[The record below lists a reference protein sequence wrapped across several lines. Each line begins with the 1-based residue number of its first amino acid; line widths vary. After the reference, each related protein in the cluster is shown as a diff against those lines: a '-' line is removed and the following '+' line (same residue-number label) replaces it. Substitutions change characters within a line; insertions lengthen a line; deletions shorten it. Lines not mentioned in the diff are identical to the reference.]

1 MIGIAC
7 DHGGYELKEQ
17 IKKFLENLNYQVID
31 YGTNSLESVDYPKY
45 AYKLAKAVKNKEVE
59 KGIVIC
65 KTGIGVSIT
74 CNKIK
79 GIRCA
84 KVDNKEEAIL
94 TRSHNDANILA
105 LSSKNKDALEI
116 TKQFIE
122 TPFSNEER
130 HIKRIKMIEE
140 IEKNEC

>member
-1 MIGIAC
+1 MIGLAC
-7 DHGGYELKEQ
+7 DHGGFELKEK
-17 IKKFLENLNYQVID
+17 IKEYLKKLNYQIID
-31 YGTNSLESVDYPKY
+31 YGTNSLESVNYPEY
-45 AYKLAKAVKNKEVE
+45 AYKLAKAVKENEVE

-65 KTGIGVSIT
+65 TTGIGVSIT
-74 CNKIK
+74 CNKVK

-94 TRSHNDANILA
+94 TRTHNDANILA

-116 TKQFIE
+116 TKLFLE

-130 HIKRIKMIEE
+130 HIKRINMIKEIEE
-140 IEKNEC
+140 NER

>member
-1 MIGIAC
+1 MIGLAC
-7 DHGGYELKEQ
+7 DHGGFKLKEE
-17 IKKFLENLNYQVID
+17 IKKYLETLNYKVID
-31 YGTNSLESVDYPKY
+31 YGTDSEESVNYPEY
-45 AYKLAKAVKNKEVE
+45 AYKLAKAVKENEVE

-65 KTGIGVSIT
+65 TTGIGVSIT
-74 CNKIK
+74 CNKVK

-84 KVDNKEEAIL
+84 KVDNKEEATL

-116 TKQFIE
+116 TKIFLE

-130 HIKRIKMIEE
+130 HIKRINMIKE

>member
-1 MIGIAC
+1 MIGLAC
-7 DHGGYELKEQ
+7 DHGGFKLKEE
-17 IKKFLENLNYQVID
+17 IKKYLETLNYKVID
-31 YGTNSLESVDYPKY
+31 YGTDSEESVNYPEY
-45 AYKLAKAVKNKEVE
+45 AYKLAKAVKENEVE

-65 KTGIGVSIT
+65 TTGIGVSIT
-74 CNKIK
+74 CNKVK

-116 TKQFIE
+116 TKIFLE

-130 HIKRIKMIEE
+130 HIKRINMIKE

>member
-1 MIGIAC
+1 MIGLAC
-7 DHGGYELKEQ
+7 DHGGFKLKEE
-17 IKKFLENLNYQVID
+17 IKKYLETLNYKVID
-31 YGTNSLESVDYPKY
+31 YGTDSEESVNYPEY
-45 AYKLAKAVKNKEVE
+45 AYKLAKAVKDNEVE

-65 KTGIGVSIT
+65 TTGIGVSIT
-74 CNKIK
+74 CNKVK

-116 TKQFIE
+116 TKIFLE

-130 HIKRIKMIEE
+130 HIKSINMIKE

>member
-1 MIGIAC
+1 MIGLAC
-7 DHGGYELKEQ
+7 DHGGFKLKEE
-17 IKKFLENLNYQVID
+17 IKKYLETLNYKVID
-31 YGTNSLESVDYPKY
+31 YGTDSEESVNYPEY
-45 AYKLAKAVKNKEVE
+45 AYKLAKAVKDNEVE

-65 KTGIGVSIT
+65 TTGIGVSIT
-74 CNKIK
+74 CNKVK

-116 TKQFIE
+116 TKTFLE

-130 HIKRIKMIEE
+130 HIKRINMIKE